1 MIHSLGGGTGSGFG
15 TYILGLLEEYYA
27 DVFRCN
33 LFIFRF
39 TTSIF
44 PNNDDHVVTS
54 PYNSMLSLN
63 EVKFYKILFIL
74 HKMIKYYSV
83 IKIKKGCKTC

>member
-1 MIHSLGGGTGSGFG
+1 MRMFLGAIF
-15 TYILGLLEEYYA
+15 
-27 DVFRCN
+27 
-33 LFIFRF
+33 FIFRF

-63 EVKFYKILFIL
+63 EVKYDKIAILF
-74 HKMIKYYSV
+74 Y
-83 IKIKKGCKTC
+83 